1 MKRMASVSRPV
12 NPEISSKLPL
22 VEIAGD
28 KRILIENH
36 QGVVGYSTEEIQ
48 VKVAYGVL
56 CITGFGL
63 KFTQIQREQ
72 LVINGRIDTVMLLR
86 R

>member
-1 MKRMASVSRPV
+1 MKRMTSISRPDK
-12 NPEISSKLPL
+12 PEISSKLPL

-28 KRILIENH
+28 KRILVENH
-36 QGVVGYSTEEIQ
+36 LGVVGYSTEEIQ
-48 VKVAYGVL
+48 IKVSYGVL
-56 CITGFGL
+56 CITGCGL